1 MPAKDAACPQPQH
14 AELARKV
21 EELQERLDEET
32 KVRPGRGSSLQP
44 PCARQRCW
52 GSGQGA
58 SPQPLVPPAGV
69 SLPSPPRQ
77 LRQKLELTRDPARSG
92 TARALEAR
100 LQEAEEESQRLRA
113 ALEKKGQELQRSLQE

>member
-1 MPAKDAACPQPQH
+1 MPAKDAACSQPQH

-32 KVRPGRGSSLQP
+32 KVRPGRRSSLLPAMLGQRAGGIATATCP
-44 PCARQRCW
+44 PGGGLTA
-52 GSGQGA
+52 
-58 SPQPLVPPAGV
+58 VP
-69 SLPSPPRQ
+69 SRQ